1 LRERRESMAWEYEG
15 LFDAIPT
22 DHDLLSEYW
31 RSEATATR
39 IGAMGYRTRTI
50 KAGTRLEAEVY
61 PIYGRSQE
69 QAARRGKQNL
79 TPERQSQLNVRRAKR
94 RLILLMEENFR
105 AEEDSFV
112 TLTYAEEPT
121 MQRCRKDV
129 RNFLNRVK
137 RLREKKG
144 LPELKYIYAI
154 GHDKDQ
160 RIHVHAVTTG
170 GITQK
175 ELVKLWGKGIVNSY
189 LIQSYGKGLQGLAN
203 YLYKQNEKAKDAG
216 ERAHVHMWCGSRNLK
231 YKLKEHVSD
240 TKMSNRKV
248 KKIALSFGTLG
259 REIMERTYPGYV
271 LEDCRVM
278 FSDVV
283 DGAYIRCVMRKKE
296 EDYGQFRKK
305 QKRLEDAKGPSGAG
319 GVC

>member
-1 LRERRESMAWEYEG
+1 MAWEYEG
-15 LFDAIPT
+15 LFDAMPT
-22 DHDLLSEYW
+22 EDGHDLLSEYW
-31 RSEATATR
+31 KSEATATR
-39 IGAMGYRTRTI
+39 IGSMGYRTRTI

-61 PIYGRSQE
+61 PIYGRSME
-69 QAARRGKQNL
+69 LTARRAKQNM

-94 RLILLMEENFR
+94 RLILLMENNFT

-121 MQRCRKDV
+121 EERCKKDV
-129 RNFLNRVK
+129 RNFMNRVK
-137 RLREKKG
+137 RLREKRG

-160 RIHVHAVTTG
+160 RIHVHAVMTG
-170 GITQK
+170 GISQK

-216 ERAHVHMWCGSRNLK
+216 ERMYCHMWAGSRNLMK
-231 YKLKEHVSD
+231 PKEHTSD
-240 TKMSNRKV
+240 TKMPNRKV
-248 KKIALSFGTLG
+248 KKIALNFGAVG
-259 REIMERTYPGYV
+259 REIIERTYPGYV

-283 DGAYIRCVMRKKE
+283 DGVYIRCVMRRI
-296 EDYGQFRKK
+296 Q
-305 QKRLEDAKGPSGAG
+305 
-319 GVC
+319 